1 MKRYI
6 KMIFFTSQINNI
18 INNNRDHHF
27 SVAKP
32 SVAPVVNQAP
42 QEEINVVDT
51 KPLANVATAV
61 EEIQPSKISKQINK
75 PLSSVVHVVA
85 ASSPPVEPVKPV
97 KSVKPLSAPKVQVV
111 SSVSGSEKNHP
122 KEPAP
127 IKVIASQVQVIE
139 EENHPAAIYAS
150 HVEVKKEDA
159 STVVAVEEPKFS
171 QVYSS
176 IVEVQ
181 SSEDAEPVLQV
192 ENNINDPE
200 YEFLS
205 RQPSEFAEETYRLHN
220 IKSPN
225 SKFTQKSKSV
235 SENAGQPKKPSQRP
249 HKNED
254 THPTGLVT
262 KLGGTVVKDGATTV
276 HETSVIG
283 TYISGKYAQVLQSTS
298 HIFHNNKPK
307 IAPTPSLR
315 ILKTAA
321 PSIPKKQTIVAESV
335 STKQSPTATDVDDIH
350 VEEIYGNSAK
360 QNLVRSS
367 RRPVVSSNSFKNR
380 FRQNRPAL
388 KEDIE
393 YQDISVQTEAPT
405 SPSIPNYKK
414 NRIHN
419 KPIKK

>member
-1 MKRYI
+1 
-6 KMIFFTSQINNI
+6 MI
-18 INNNRDHHF
+18 
-27 SVAKP
+27 
-32 SVAPVVNQAP
+32 
-42 QEEINVVDT
+42 ET
-51 KPLANVATAV
+51 KPLATVVTSV
-61 EEIQPSKISKQINK
+61 EEIQPSKIVKQANK

-85 ASSPPVEPVKPV
+85 ANSPTVEPV
-97 KSVKPLSAPKVQVV
+97 KSVKPLSAPKVQVI
-111 SSVSGSEKNHP
+111 SSFSGLEKGHS
-122 KEPAP
+122 KDQAP
-127 IKVIASQVQVIE
+127 IKVIASQVQVVE
-139 EENHPAAIYAS
+139 EENRPAAIIAS
-150 HVEVKKEDA
+150 HVEVQEVEE
-159 STVVAVEEPKFS
+159 STVVVPEGPKVS
-171 QVYSS
+171 PIYSYSS

-225 SKFTQKSKSV
+225 SKFVQKSKSV
-235 SENAGQPKKPSQRP
+235 SENAAPAKKASQRP
-249 HKNED
+249 HKADD

-321 PSIPKKQTIVAESV
+321 PSIPKKQTVIAES
-335 STKQSPTATDVDDIH
+335 SSSKQAPTAADVDDIH
-350 VEEIYGNSAK
+350 VEEIYGNTAK
-360 QNLVRSS
+360 QNLVRAS
-367 RRPVVSSNSFKNR
+367 RRPAVSSNSFKNR
-380 FRQNRPAL
+380 FRQNRPSPKDDL
-388 KEDIE
+388 E
-393 YQDISVQTEAPT
+393 YQDIAAVQSEPTTSASV
-405 SPSIPNYKK
+405 PNYKK
-414 NRIHN
+414 NRIQN